1 MSILN
6 AAHFPIMVKWGYIFR
21 INIFYF
27 LKKPITWLARP
38 LKYNSISVIVAA
50 NTLFFNVYHVY
61 LYKYYIKFFIIS
73 QNRDATMSNEDGSS
87 CHPHSYIK
95 PLSFNSLS
103 SVGLLISSSSA
114 ISFLFIFLFWYC
126 S

>member
-1 MSILN
+1 MRLIFLL
-6 AAHFPIMVKWGYIFR
+6 WLDGGYIFR

-27 LKKPITWLARP
+27 LKKPISWLTRP
-38 LKYNSISVIVAA
+38 SKYISISVIVAA

-61 LYKYYIKFFIIS
+61 LYKYYIKIFIFS
-73 QNRDATMSNEDGSS
+73 QNRDATISKEDGSS

-114 ISFLFIFLFWYC
+114 ISFLFIFLIWYC